1 MPGGNVNIALALSL
15 LAAAAAPVSKD
26 PAADVNAP
34 HPQARAIPFEA
45 REGTWLSL
53 DLSPDG
59 ATIVFDLLGDLWA
72 LPIAGGEARALTSG
86 PAWDTQPRFSPDG
99 KTIAFTS
106 DRGGVDNLWLVD
118 ADGKAPRA
126 LTSEKNG
133 YVRAPAWTADGQFL
147 LARKED
153 GTKAGIP
160 PVELWMFHREGGGG
174 IKLVASEA
182 FNSSAGP
189 VASADG
195 RFVYFAGRR
204 GSFNYIPNLQNG
216 LWQVQ
221 RLDRRTGE
229 TRAVTEGIGGGGRPA
244 LTRDGKTLV
253 YVSRRDAKTVLAARH
268 LDSGFE
274 RVLVGDT
281 TRDEQEGFAQLD
293 VFPGYAIAPDDKDV
307 VFFHHGKLA
316 RVPLAGGDVREIPFV
331 AKGVQHAAPRVTWQ
345 EKVEQGPLTA
355 RILRRA
361 QLTPDGGAVVFDALG
376 RVWVQRL
383 ANAIPQGAPRRLTP
397 DPSTMPA
404 RLPDPGREYLPAVS
418 PDGQWVAYV
427 TWDDREGGAV
437 YKTAIAGGA
446 PVRLTGQPGHFANP
460 SWSPDGKWLAVARGT
475 GLEFRGRQPE
485 DESAFE
491 LHVLDANG
499 GEPRLVT
506 AVDPGGPKGFHPVA
520 YWSADG
526 ARLYYREGVPP
537 AKPGEPGK
545 NDLVSIR
552 LDGTDKR
559 RHLRLPA
566 VSEVAPSPDG
576 TWVAFAS
583 RDNVYV
589 AALPGMQLPEPP
601 EVGIKDGA
609 LPVIRLSRDAGSF
622 VAWADGG
629 KTLTWTLG
637 RTFHALPLAEAL
649 KFAAF
654 ERAKAAKKDDDKAE
668 AGKGGAKKEAA
679 KPAAPEDPVKVPGAR
694 TFEIALRAPRATPA
708 GSFVLEGARVITMKG
723 DEVLMAADVLVTG
736 NRIVGVGAPGTLK
749 APADARRFDARG
761 KTVIPGLIDTHA
773 HFHYS
778 GLEVLPEQKWEY
790 VANLAYGV
798 TTTYDPSAPSIDTF
812 AQAEMVEAGLMT
824 GPRIYS
830 SGDVLYGG
838 QAQDIWAEVENLH
851 DARRQVRRMKAYGAR
866 MIKVYQQPRRAQR
879 LWFAEASRLEKMLL
893 TAEGGGEHAT
903 DMTMAMDGF
912 TAFEHSLPLPLGED
926 SAQFLARAG
935 THYTPTLL
943 VSYGGPWG
951 ELYFWQEMNPHDDP
965 KLRRFVPHRLIDV
978 WGRRHPWV
986 APEEYQFWQVAEGVA
1001 KVARAGGNVSLGAHG
1016 QVQGLGP
1023 HWELWAMAGI
1033 GGRGKALTAM
1043 EALRASTLQAADK
1056 LGFAPDLG
1064 SVEAGKLADLVVLD
1078 ADPLADIRNTAKIR
1092 WVVKNGE
1099 LYEGETLKQL
1109 WPTEKPAPKF
1119 LWQE

>member
-1 MPGGNVNIALALSL
+1 MNIALALSL

-331 AKGVQHAAPRVTWQ
+331 AKGVQHAAPRVIWQ

-736 NRIVGVGAPGTLK
+736 NRIVGVGAPGTLRV
-749 APADARRFDARG
+749 PLDARRFDA
-761 KTVIPGLIDTHA
+761 A
-773 HFHYS
+773 
-778 GLEVLPEQKWEY
+778 
-790 VANLAYGV
+790 
-798 TTTYDPSAPSIDTF
+798 
-812 AQAEMVEAGLMT
+812 
-824 GPRIYS
+824 
-830 SGDVLYGG
+830 
-838 QAQDIWAEVENLH
+838 
-851 DARRQVRRMKAYGAR
+851 ARR
-866 MIKVYQQPRRAQR
+866 
-879 LWFAEASRLEKMLL
+879 
-893 TAEGGGEHAT
+893 
-903 DMTMAMDGF
+903 
-912 TAFEHSLPLPLGED
+912 
-926 SAQFLARAG
+926 
-935 THYTPTLL
+935 
-943 VSYGGPWG
+943 
-951 ELYFWQEMNPHDDP
+951 
-965 KLRRFVPHRLIDV
+965 
-978 WGRRHPWV
+978 
-986 APEEYQFWQVAEGVA
+986 
-1001 KVARAGGNVSLGAHG
+1001 
-1016 QVQGLGP
+1016 
-1023 HWELWAMAGI
+1023 
-1033 GGRGKALTAM
+1033 
-1043 EALRASTLQAADK
+1043 
-1056 LGFAPDLG
+1056 
-1064 SVEAGKLADLVVLD
+1064 
-1078 ADPLADIRNTAKIR
+1078 
-1092 WVVKNGE
+1092 
-1099 LYEGETLKQL
+1099 
-1109 WPTEKPAPKF
+1109 
-1119 LWQE
+1119 